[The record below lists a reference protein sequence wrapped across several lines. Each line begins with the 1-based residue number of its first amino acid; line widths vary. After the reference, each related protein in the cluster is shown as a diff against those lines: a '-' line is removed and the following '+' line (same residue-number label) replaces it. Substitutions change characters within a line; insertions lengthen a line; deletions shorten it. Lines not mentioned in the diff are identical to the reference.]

1 MKLDRTDKEDARE
14 VFEFLLPDERI
25 RPACIE
31 LLAKSIQMAN
41 QSDADRWGVSL
52 FPDFIRMNVGRIE
65 VLYIGPDIIRIN
77 LDSET
82 LPHFSPELEVEI
94 RNSDFKHVPNAT
106 ECTFPAEQAE
116 SLLPQVQESQAK
128 LLQKAARTYF
138 QQSRKDAHSTGVI
151 EYLKDYLNQPL
162 PQPAYI
168 FSSPETNA
176 QMLAMS
182 SQDDEAEELPDIEQ
196 ERPSAIEGHKEF
208 VNHLRRERK
217 PWIIKAK
224 KNQVLNETGKLACE
238 ACGFDFKQVYGEFF
252 AEAHHRAL
260 LAAVETEIETTLDD
274 LSILCSNCH
283 RMIHRTKPME
293 TVEQFRERVTRFQN
307 KPRTV

>member
-41 QSDADRWGVSL
+41 QLDADRWGVSL
-52 FPDFIRMNVGRIE
+52 FPNFIRMNVGRIE

-116 SLLPQVQESQAK
+116 SLFPQVQESQAK

-162 PQPAYI
+162 PQPAY
-168 FSSPETNA
+168 FN
-176 QMLAMS
+176 S
-182 SQDDEAEELPDIEQ
+182 SQESDSQTQVELSKIDKTELLPDIEQ
-196 ERPSAIEGHKEF
+196 EVISGLEGGKKF
-208 VNHLRRERK
+208 VTHLRRERK
-217 PWIIKAK
+217 PSIVKAK

-238 ACGFDFKQVYGEFF
+238 ACGFDFKQVYGEDF
-252 AEAHHRAL
+252 AEAHHRAPL
-260 LAAVETEIETTLDD
+260 SAIEIEVETTPND
-274 LSILCSNCH
+274 LAILCANCH

-293 TVEQFRERVTRFQN
+293 TVEQFRERLARIQN
-307 KPRTV
+307 RARTD